1 MGVSTVRYCA
11 AGDRGLDRG
20 TRYRRTS
27 GNAPNVIICAAILA
41 RMVAAVLG
49 SRWTLGR
56 LGQDR
61 GGFAGRRHGH
71 MMRMFTV

>member
-1 MGVSTVRYCA
+1 
-11 AGDRGLDRG
+11 
-20 TRYRRTS
+20 
-27 GNAPNVIICAAILA
+27 
-41 RMVAAVLG
+41 MVAAVLG